1 MKIQKRRRIENK
13 TDYGKRIKFLKSSNP
28 RVTFR
33 KTNRYIL
40 SQYIESKEA
49 QDKIIINLSSKALLK
64 HGWPKEFE
72 GSLKSIPASYL
83 LGYLVGHTIKKHKLT
98 TPILD
103 FGMIALEHRNKT
115 FAFIKGIIDSGIEIS
130 CDKENFPEKEKIEGK
145 NLKKDFTK
153 HFEQIK
159 LKIAKE

>member
-1 MKIQKRRRIENK
+1 
-13 TDYGKRIKFLKSSNP
+13 
-28 RVTFR
+28 
-33 KTNRYIL
+33 
-40 SQYIESKEA
+40 
-49 QDKIIINLSSKALLK
+49 
-64 HGWPKEFE
+64 
-72 GSLKSIPASYL
+72 
-83 LGYLVGHTIKKHKLT
+83 
-98 TPILD
+98 
-103 FGMIALEHRNKT
+103 MIALEHRNKT